1 MAKTST
7 NIRIDLEVKK
17 QAQEIFSELG
27 LDMTTA
33 VNIFLRQVIQYHGFP
48 FDVRLNTP
56 NPITIEAIDQGDR
69 MERDPDT
76 RRFKSVEELFAD
88 LDDEEA

>member
-1 MAKTST
+1 M
-7 NIRIDLEVKK
+7 D
-17 QAQEIFSELG
+17 
-27 LDMTTA
+27 
-33 VNIFLRQVIQYHGFP
+33 FL

-76 RRFKSVEELFAD
+76 RRFKSVEELFA
-88 LDDEEA
+88 EFG